1 MKTLKIYENG
11 FLNLFKAMTFVLL
24 GLALVIALIVT
35 IPIWWSKLIQKLLMH
50 IGNVIVEV
58 LYWQKKEKQQVYNK
72 TLEFEGVYKVLRKKE
87 KALDEIEGYCEKILS
102 DLLHYSQGT
111 INTAE
116 KIRNIINNA
125 KEN

>member
-1 MKTLKIYENG
+1 MENKKLKCVKGESCLHCGSNYCRFVDEVKQLKVENE
-11 FLNLFKAMTFVLL
+11 
-24 GLALVIALIVT
+24 
-35 IPIWWSKLIQKLLMH
+35 KL
-50 IGNVIVEV
+50 
-58 LYWQKKEKQQVYNK
+58 KQQVYNK

-116 KIRNIINNA
+116 NRRLEEEIEKL
-125 KEN
+125 KGEKK